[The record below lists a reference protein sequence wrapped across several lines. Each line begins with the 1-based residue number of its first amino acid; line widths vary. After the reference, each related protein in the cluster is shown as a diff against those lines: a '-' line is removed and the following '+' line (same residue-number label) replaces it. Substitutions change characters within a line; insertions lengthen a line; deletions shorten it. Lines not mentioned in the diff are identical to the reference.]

1 MLMKDL
7 DAILII
13 KWEVPGC
20 VVVLKYDKQIARNE
34 FETKQQALDFC
45 LHNGITIQEIIGKG
59 WKERVNG
66 TMPNL

>member
-1 MLMKDL
+1 MNNL

-13 KWEVPGC
+13 KWEIPGC
-20 VVVLKYDKQIARNE
+20 VVLHKSDNQIARNE
-34 FETKQQALDFC
+34 FETKEKALEFC

-66 TMPNL
+66 TMGNGV